1 MNDELWLMH
10 GEVRVARLSFN
21 DVGQIHSVLE
31 IIESDHVPPGIPLSE
46 QNRMTDSFR
55 RWWTKRSS
63 PASRSRLKETLIRL
77 GMPTPECLMM
87 RSYGFS
93 LSDSYWLSTTGDPS
107 DWYSLNYYQNDF
119 SNDVGDMLFFDN
131 LVEEPVITSPDTSLN
146 GNLKKRWKI
155 IDSERVLL
163 KGGTQPFMQEP
174 FNEVIASK
182 IMGLLGIK
190 HVEYGLTS
198 LNREPF
204 CFCPCFCDISTEFI
218 PAWSILSEYGR
229 SEGQTLY
236 ELTSSSFK
244 RIGCTGVEECLDQ
257 MIALDFIIA
266 NEDRHY
272 GNFGIL
278 RDPVTLKV
286 KGFAPMFDCGASLGF
301 KTSTVWINDGYDLTS
316 KPFKITHSDQ
326 IRLVHSFEWMDLSRL
341 DSIEDYVFEVFDG
354 PCSVIERNRAEVI
367 AQYLRRRIEKLRG
380 ISTGYDGFHDDP
392 RTDLHLSEE

>member
-55 RWWTKRSS
+55 RWWTKRSI

-93 LSDSYWLSTTGDPS
+93 LSDSYWLSTTGDLS